1 MADDFRF
8 EDENRPDDMFKS
20 PFDEDKNGGLGDG
33 SLEEKEVKVIG
44 VYEPKDQTNQQPAG
58 FVVVL
63 KDVEGRSVLIWI
75 GRFEALAISLA
86 LEGASADRPLTH
98 DLLNNIINKMDGTVE
113 RILIDDLWNNTYY
126 AKITIAHGGKTIE
139 IDSRPSDAIA
149 LSLRSKAPIFMVEAV
164 LDRAAVQEE

>member
-1 MADDFRF
+1 LADDFRF
-8 EDENRPDDMFKS
+8 EDENQPDDMFRS
-20 PFDEDKNGGLGDG
+20 PFGDEEDGSLGEG

-63 KDVEGRSVLIWI
+63 KDAEGRSVLIWI

-126 AKITIAHGGKTIE
+126 AKIHRYIIT
-139 IDSRPSDAIA
+139 SS
-149 LSLRSKAPIFMVEAV
+149 
-164 LDRAAVQEE
+164 